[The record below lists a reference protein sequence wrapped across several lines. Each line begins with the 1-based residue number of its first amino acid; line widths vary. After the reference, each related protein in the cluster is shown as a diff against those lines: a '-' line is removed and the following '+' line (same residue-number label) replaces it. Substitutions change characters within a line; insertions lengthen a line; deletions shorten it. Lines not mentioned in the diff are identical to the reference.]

1 MAAQTYLII
10 GIAVGA
16 LFGLV
21 AGWLLV
27 RARAGAT
34 IAHVKGELQAQL
46 ATLTERVN
54 GKEQQLAVL
63 NAALVAEEDQKTQLV
78 MQLQEQSTA
87 RSSAEERANRVP
99 PLEAQL
105 NTRDEQLT
113 ALLNEVTDLKTGRS
127 ELQTTLEQERKGTQE
142 KLDLLNQA
150 QTKLS
155 DAFNAV
161 AAEALKNNNQTFLDL
176 AKQNLEVFQNQ
187 AKGELEKRHESIH
200 QLMNPVKETLAKL
213 DTQVTQLEK
222 ERVGAYRELSAT
234 VKNLTDT
241 HSQLRK
247 ETANLVK
254 ALRAPQVR
262 GRWGEI
268 QLKRVVE
275 LAGMLEYCDFT
286 QQANVT
292 TEDGRLRPDLVV
304 RLPGGKNI
312 VVDAKV
318 PLIAYLE
325 AIDAPND
332 DLRQSKLGAHAAQ
345 VRTHMVALGRK
356 SYWEQFKPAPE
367 FVVLFLPGE
376 TFFSAA
382 LEYDPALIEGGVE
395 QRVILSTPT
404 TLIALLKAVAYGWR
418 QEKIAENAQAISDLG
433 RELYKRIADM
443 SGHFGEVG
451 SRLGKAVES
460 YNKAVA
466 SLETRVLVSARKFH
480 VLESTGTEDEIKPV
494 LPVEALPREL
504 QLVER
509 VVLKDERAG
518 AEKVLPIEPIE
529 EEGAVLDMVEDQ
541 DGQGTAEQQPGE

>member
-1 MAAQTYLII
+1 MSAQTYLII

-21 AGWLLV
+21 AGSLLV

-63 NAALVAEEDQKTQLV
+63 NAALAEEEDQKTQLV

-113 ALLNEVTDLKTGRS
+113 ALLNEVTDLKSVRS
-127 ELQTTLEQERKGTQE
+127 ELQTLLEQERKATQE

-150 QTKLS
+150 QAKLS

-254 ALRAPQVR
+254 ALRTPQVR

-332 DLRQSKLGAHAAQ
+332 DLRQSKLGEHAAQ

-382 LEYDPALIEGGVE
+382 LEHDPALIEGGVE

-418 QEKIAENAQAISDLG
+418 QETIAENAQAISGLG

-443 SGHFGEVG
+443 SGHFADVG
-451 SRLGKAVES
+451 SKLARAVES

-504 QLVER
+504 QIAER
-509 VVLKDERAG
+509 VFLTDETSG
-518 AEKVLPIEPIE
+518 TEKVPPIDSVMN
-529 EEGAVLDMVEDQ
+529 EGAVVDILKAE
-541 DGQGTAEQQPGE
+541 DGQGTSEQQPGT